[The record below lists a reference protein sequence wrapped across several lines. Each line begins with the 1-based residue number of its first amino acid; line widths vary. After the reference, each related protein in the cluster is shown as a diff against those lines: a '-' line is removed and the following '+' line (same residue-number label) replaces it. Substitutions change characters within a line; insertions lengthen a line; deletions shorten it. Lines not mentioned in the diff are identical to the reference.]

1 MKIFSID
8 VFHLLDDEIL
18 VECLVVFG
26 CQVVVVVVAGGG
38 LVAAGGGVVASRF
51 SFDVFTDCI
60 TTRYMLFF
68 DCS

>member
-1 MKIFSID
+1 MKICSID

-26 CQVVVVVVAGGG
+26 CQVVVAGGG
-38 LVAAGGGVVASRF
+38 LVVASCF

-60 TTRYMLFF
+60 APHYMLFF

>member
-26 CQVVVVVVAGGG
+26 CQVVVV
-38 LVAAGGGVVASRF
+38 AAGGGVVASRF
-51 SFDVFTDCI
+51 SSDVFIDCI

>member
-26 CQVVVVVVAGGG
+26 CQVVVVAGGG
-38 LVAAGGGVVASRF
+38 LVASRF
-51 SFDVFTDCI
+51 SSDVFIDCI
-60 TTRYMLFF
+60 TTCYMLFF

>member
-26 CQVVVVVVAGGG
+26 CQVVV
-38 LVAAGGGVVASRF
+38 AGGGVVASRF
-51 SFDVFTDCI
+51 SSNVFTDCI
-60 TTRYMLFF
+60 ASCYMFFF